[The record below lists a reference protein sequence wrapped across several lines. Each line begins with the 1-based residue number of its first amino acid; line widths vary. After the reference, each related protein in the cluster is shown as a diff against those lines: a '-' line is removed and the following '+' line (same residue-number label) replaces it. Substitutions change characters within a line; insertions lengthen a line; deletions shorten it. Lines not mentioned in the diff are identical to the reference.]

1 MFYKGSLLLGSLL
14 AFWGIFRAGHWR
26 TVFAYFLREIV
37 NHTPFFSLE
46 KRAFF
51 CNPYSSGGVMR
62 KILLNLM
69 MVAVMVG
76 LAGSAFTSTEMSAQQ
91 FKLLQKAIPAKLDLL
106 RAKLDQAGGKELTLA
121 YVMSVKS
128 KPALAVSSAILA
140 YQDFSS
146 KRSLGILMGAA
157 IENANNPLAM
167 QRLRD
172 SEFRKLL
179 VSAPQEQ
186 FGVEQTLA
194 TLDELVEMRPAQL
207 QSVVG
212 LAKRMDPKF
221 AATQAVRQAV
231 QEAAKQ
237 VPPKK

>member
-1 MFYKGSLLLGSLL
+1 
-14 AFWGIFRAGHWR
+14 
-26 TVFAYFLREIV
+26 
-37 NHTPFFSLE
+37 
-46 KRAFF
+46 
-51 CNPYSSGGVMR
+51 MR

-221 AATQAVRQAV
+221 VATQAVRQSV